1 MEAIMDDD
9 SDTPS
14 PFPIII
20 QLYKK
25 AYAGFV
31 SFRHALRMPFC
42 VLKTQLIS
50 KLTY

>member
-20 QLYKK
+20 LTHKM
-25 AYAGFV
+25 AYAGIV
-31 SFRHALRMPFC
+31 SF
-42 VLKTQLIS
+42 
-50 KLTY
+50 

>member
-20 QLYKK
+20 RLHKM

-42 VLKTQLIS
+42 VF
-50 KLTY
+50 